1 MSLCLPLRALGSRSG
16 SPGKTRTKGEGSEE
30 LARKP
35 GREGGES
42 VADVCGVSEIGLS
55 GRGICG
61 AGEGDD

>member
-1 MSLCLPLRALGSRSG
+1 MSRSG

-42 VADVCGVSEIGLS
+42 VADVCGVSKIGLS
-55 GRGICG
+55 GKGICR